1 MEPVGTPGPTS
12 PAPPELRPRGTPPGS
27 DSPGSGSL
35 SRTTLLLLGG
45 VFGLAIAVV
54 LVLPKMVAS
63 PEPSSTPV
71 TEPPAATQP
80 APDSVT
86 TPVPTEEARREAE
99 LALQRYLKR
108 RAELEL
114 LNADTWAAET
124 MAQAAAGASAGDRL
138 FGQRRFVEARN
149 DYSAAEEQLAELAVS
164 RPQRLTEALQAGWQ
178 HLEADDGPAAAEQF
192 TLALILEPG
201 LVDAELGLARA
212 EVRPAVLERMA
223 VGRIAET
230 SGQLEAARQAFLEAA
245 GLDAEFTPAVEAA
258 ARIAA
263 VQADTAF
270 GSAMSR
276 ALAAIETGRYAA
288 AGKALDEAARLRPG
302 DQVVTDAR
310 RRLVAARRAA
320 ELTRLRREGDRKTA
334 EEAWT
339 EAEAIYRS
347 ALKIDPA
354 AGFANHGLERASA
367 RARLHARI
375 DDYLAAPPRLYSPEP
390 LAEAERMLADSTP
403 IPAGEPQLAAKTR
416 QLATLV
422 NAAKQPRSVRL
433 RSDGETEVTVYHV
446 GRLGRFAEQTLQLRP
461 GSYTVVGARPGY
473 RDVRITFTVA
483 PDQPSPSVDVRC
495 RELL

>member
-1 MEPVGTPGPTS
+1 
-12 PAPPELRPRGTPPGS
+12 
-27 DSPGSGSL
+27 
-35 SRTTLLLLGG
+35 
-45 VFGLAIAVV
+45 
-54 LVLPKMVAS
+54 
-63 PEPSSTPV
+63 
-71 TEPPAATQP
+71 
-80 APDSVT
+80 
-86 TPVPTEEARREAE
+86 
-99 LALQRYLKR
+99 
-108 RAELEL
+108 
-114 LNADTWAAET
+114 
-124 MAQAAAGASAGDRL
+124 
-138 FGQRRFVEARN
+138 VEARN
-149 DYSAAEEQLAELAVS
+149 DYSAAEEQLAALAAS

-178 HLEADDGPAAAEQF
+178 HLETDDGPAAAEQF

-201 LVDAELGLARA
+201 LEEAEHGLARA
-212 EVRPAVLERMA
+212 EVRPAVLERMTA
-223 VGRIAET
+223 GRLAET
-230 SGQLEAARQAFLEAA
+230 SGQPEAARQAFLEAA
-245 GLDAEFTPAVEAA
+245 GLDVEFTPAVEAA

-263 VQADTAF
+263 EQADSAF

-276 ALAAIETGRYAA
+276 ALAALDTGRYAA
-288 AGKALDEAARLRPG
+288 AAKALDEAARLRPG

-320 ELTRLRREGDRKTA
+320 ELARLRREGDSKVA
-334 EEAWT
+334 QESWT
-339 EAEAIYRS
+339 EAEALYRA

-354 AGFANHGLERASA
+354 AGFASHGLERASG

-375 DDYLAAPPRLYSPEP
+375 DHYLAAPPRLYSPEP
-390 LAEAERMLADSTP
+390 LAEAERLLADSTP

-422 NAAKQPRSVRL
+422 DAAKQPRSVRL

-483 PDQPSPSVDVRC
+483 PGQPSPAVDVRC

>member
-1 MEPVGTPGPTS
+1 M
-12 PAPPELRPRGTPPGS
+12 
-27 DSPGSGSL
+27 

-45 VFGLAIAVV
+45 AFGLAIAVV
-54 LVLPKMVAS
+54 LVLPKMMAS
-63 PEPSSTPV
+63 PESSTASAIE
-71 TEPPAATQP
+71 TPAAIQP
-80 APDSVT
+80 APEPA
-86 TPVPTEEARREAE
+86 TPVPAEESRRGAE

-108 RAELEL
+108 RAALEL
-114 LNADTWAAET
+114 LNAENWAVEM

-138 FGQRRFVEARN
+138 FGQRRFVEART
-149 DYSAAEEQLAELAVS
+149 DYRAAEEQLAALAAS
-164 RPQRLTEALQAGWQ
+164 RLQRLAAALQAGWQ
-178 HLEADDGPAAAEQF
+178 DLEADDGPAAAEQF
-192 TLALILEPG
+192 TLALVLEPG
-201 LVDAELGLARA
+201 LEEAERGLNRA
-212 EVRPAVLERMA
+212 EARPAVLESMA
-223 VGRIAET
+223 VGRLAES
-230 SGQLEAARQAFLEAA
+230 SGQLDAARQAYLEAA

-276 ALAAIETGRYAA
+276 ALAAIETDRYAA

-302 DQVVTDAR
+302 DPVVTDAR

-320 ELTRLRREGDRKTA
+320 ELARLRREGDRKTA
-334 EEAWT
+334 MEAWI
-339 EAEAIYRS
+339 EAEALYRS
-347 ALKIDPA
+347 ALNIDPA
-354 AGFANHGLERASA
+354 AGFASHGLERASG
-367 RARLHARI
+367 RVRLHARI
-375 DDYLAAPPRLYSPEP
+375 DHYLAAPRRLYSPEP
-390 LAEAERMLADSTP
+390 LAEAERLLADSTP

-422 NAAKQPRSVRL
+422 DAAKQPRSVRL

-473 RDVRITFTVA
+473 RDVRITFNVA
-483 PDQPSPSVDVRC
+483 PDQPPPAVDVRC